1 MKEIVSKPQLYAV
14 FFHEMRVVAREHG
27 YNLCVHGSL
36 ARDFDL
42 VAIPWVDEPSDE
54 LALVKALD
62 EALTGASLDS
72 RDAYGFSVLGGG
84 RHAYI
89 INLNRSRVS
98 GSADPQWYID
108 LSITPNGAK

>member
-42 VAIPWVDEPSDE
+42 VAIPWVDEPSSEID
-54 LALVKALD
+54 LVKALD
-62 EALTGASLDS
+62 KILTGSCLDS
-72 RDAYGFSVLGGG
+72 REAYGFSVLGGG
-84 RHAYI
+84 RSAYV
-89 INLNRSRVS
+89 INLNRAGRKN
-98 GSADPQWYID
+98 DPQWYVD